1 MATNAHTEQPG
12 GGKPQ
17 FPPFNKETFASQLV
31 WFVIFFI
38 ALYILIGRFAL
49 PRIGGIIEARRGRVE
64 GDLAEANRLKAQSDA
79 ALKSYEKSLADARNR
94 AQTPPNETREK
105 LNAEAE
111 EARKKL
117 ENELNSKLAE
127 AEKTIAATKTAAMAN
142 VRGIAV
148 DTASAIVQRLI
159 GTAPAAPAVAA
170 AVDEGLDQNAR

>member
-1 MATNAHTEQPG
+1 MATNEHTEHPG
-12 GGKPQ
+12 GGKIP

-38 ALYILIGRFAL
+38 ALYVLIGRFAI

-64 GDLAEANRLKAQSDA
+64 GDLAEANRLKEQSDA
-79 ALKSYEKSLADARNR
+79 ALKAYEKSLADARNR
-94 AQTPPNETREK
+94 AQTLATETRDK

-111 EARKKL
+111 VARKKL
-117 ENELNSKLAE
+117 ESQLNLKLAE
-127 AEKTIAATKTAAMAN
+127 AEKTIAATKTAAMTN

-159 GTAPAAPAVAA
+159 GTAPSGSAVEAAVADA
-170 AVDEGLDQNAR
+170 LKR

>member
-1 MATNAHTEQPG
+1 MATNARTEHPG
-12 GGKPQ
+12 GEKPQ

-38 ALYILIGRFAL
+38 ALYVLIGRFAI
-49 PRIGGIIEARRGRVE
+49 PRLGGIIEARRGRVE
-64 GDLAEANRLKAQSDA
+64 GDLAEANKLRDQSDA
-79 ALKSYEKSLADARNR
+79 ALKAYEKSLADARNR
-94 AQTPPNETREK
+94 AQTLANETRDK

-117 ENELNSKLAE
+117 ESQLNSKLAE

-159 GTAPAAPAVAA
+159 GTAPSSSAVEAAVADA
-170 AVDEGLDQNAR
+170 LKQ

>member
-1 MATNAHTEQPG
+1 MATNAHTEHPG
-12 GGKPQ
+12 GGKIP

-38 ALYILIGRFAL
+38 ALYVLIGRFAI

-64 GDLAEANRLKAQSDA
+64 GDLAEANRLKEQSDA
-79 ALKSYEKSLADARNR
+79 ALKAYEKSLADARNR
-94 AQTPPNETREK
+94 AQTLANETRDK

-111 EARKKL
+111 VARKKL
-117 ENELNSKLAE
+117 EGELNLKLAE

-148 DTASAIVQRLI
+148 DTASAIVHRLI
-159 GTAPAAPAVAA
+159 GTAPSGSAVEAAVADA
-170 AVDEGLDQNAR
+170 LKR

>member
-1 MATNAHTEQPG
+1 MATNAHTEHPG

-38 ALYILIGRFAL
+38 ALYVLIGRFAI
-49 PRIGGIIEARRGRVE
+49 PRIGGIIEARRGRIE
-64 GDLAEANRLKAQSDA
+64 GDLAEANRLKEQSDA
-79 ALKSYEKSLADARNR
+79 ALMAYEKSLAEARNR
-94 AQTPPNETREK
+94 AQTLANETRDK

-117 ENELNSKLAE
+117 EKELNVKLAE
-127 AEKTIAATKTAAMAN
+127 AEKAIAATKTAAMAN

-159 GTAPAAPAVAA
+159 GTAPSSSAVEAAVADA
-170 AVDEGLDQNAR
+170 LKQ

>member
-1 MATNAHTEQPG
+1 MATNAHTEHPG

-38 ALYILIGRFAL
+38 ALYVLIGRFAI

-64 GDLAEANRLKAQSDA
+64 GDLAEANRLKEQSDA

-94 AQTPPNETREK
+94 AQTLANETRDK

-111 EARKKL
+111 ERRKAL
-117 ENELNSKLAE
+117 ERQLNAKLAE
-127 AEKTIAATKTAAMAN
+127 AEKIIAATKTAAMAN
-142 VRGIAV
+142 VHGIAIE
-148 DTASAIVQRLI
+148 TAAAIVQRLI
-159 GTAPAAPAVAA
+159 GTAPAGNAVEAAVAD
-170 AVDEGLDQNAR
+170 VLKR